1 MYFNGF
7 LWIEVYICL
16 GLDGGGV
23 GGGAESGDLGF
34 SKWIEAIQG
43 KPGLWVP

>member
-16 GLDGGGV
+16 GLDR

>member
-7 LWIEVYICL
+7 LWIEVYICV
-16 GLDGGGV
+16 GLDGGG